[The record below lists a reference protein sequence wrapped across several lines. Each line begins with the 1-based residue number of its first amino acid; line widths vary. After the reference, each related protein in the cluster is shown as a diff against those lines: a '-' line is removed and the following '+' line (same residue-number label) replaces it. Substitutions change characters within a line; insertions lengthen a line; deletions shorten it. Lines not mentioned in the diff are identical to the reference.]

1 MDDCVLEIVDLL
13 TGGIT
18 SYNLKYHIP
27 SDLPLHNQYIPAH
40 NLKSQNWL
48 DDIHKWT
55 VNQKMMLNPKKTKNM
70 IFNFTNKYKFST
82 RLKIDGE
89 TIETVSNTR
98 LLGTIIEENTSLAA
112 KGALANRLQRRNACK
127 IQNGCQGAQKWPTGS
142 GKVSTPRFLGIL
154 SNIR

>member
-1 MDDCVLEIVDLL
+1 MYAKYGLTDLVQDLDRFKFVNDLSVLEIVDLL
-13 TGGIT
+13 TVGIT

-55 VNQKMMLNPKKTKNM
+55 VNQKMMLNPKKTKHM
-70 IFNFTNKYKFST
+70 IFNFTYKYKFST

-98 LLGTIIEENTSLAA
+98 LLGTIIEENLSWDLNT
-112 KGALANRLQRRNACK
+112 ANASMQRRVANF
-127 IQNGCQGAQKWPTGS
+127 GAS
-142 GKVSTPRFLGIL
+142 VSDMKEI
-154 SNIR
+154 